1 MCSKKGALDR
11 ALDEVLD
18 YLDAVE
24 NAALFYME
32 TGKAP
37 KAAVDIDVDLV
48 VEPIKELAGPLA
60 DKFRDDLVK
69 VRDTFNSSPASPNE
83 DAARLL
89 AEYVDSLRKRIAE
102 ARKA

>member
-37 KAAVDIDVDLV
+37 RASVDIDVDLV
-48 VEPIKELAGPLA
+48 VDPIREVAGPLA
-60 DKFRDDLVK
+60 DKFREDLVK
-69 VRDTFNSSPASPNE
+69 VKEMFDSFRTSPSE
-83 DAARLL
+83 EAARSL
-89 AEYVDSLRKRIAE
+89 ADYVGSLRKRIAE
-102 ARKA
+102 AKKL